1 MKSNHQARHLLGLN
15 YKLSRQKKVVLEG
28 DEETT
33 INHIRCYRPQTPRW
47 LIFSLSD
54 DNNTVLL
61 PGWCFFMAIDC
72 LFTRLKTFCSILCP
86 LLSTRPSLI
95 AAPGLWS

>member
-1 MKSNHQARHLLGLN
+1 M
-15 YKLSRQKKVVLEG
+15 
-28 DEETT
+28 
-33 INHIRCYRPQTPRW
+33 I
-47 LIFSLSD
+47 
-54 DNNTVLL
+54 NNTVLL
-61 PGWCFFMAIDC
+61 PMVFFMAIDC

>member
-1 MKSNHQARHLLGLN
+1 M
-15 YKLSRQKKVVLEG
+15 
-28 DEETT
+28 
-33 INHIRCYRPQTPRW
+33 I
-47 LIFSLSD
+47 
-54 DNNTVLL
+54 NNTVLL

>member
-28 DEETT
+28 
-33 INHIRCYRPQTPRW
+33 NHHQPHPCYRPQTPRW

-54 DNNTVLL
+54 DKQHRPVARMV
-61 PGWCFFMAIDC
+61 FFY
-72 LFTRLKTFCSILCP
+72 
-86 LLSTRPSLI
+86 
-95 AAPGLWS
+95 GN

>member
-33 INHIRCYRPQTPRW
+33 INHIHATGA
-47 LIFSLSD
+47 
-54 DNNTVLL
+54 N
-61 PGWCFFMAIDC
+61 
-72 LFTRLKTFCSILCP
+72 
-86 LLSTRPSLI
+86 
-95 AAPGLWS
+95 AAVVNFQPE

>member
-33 INHIRCYRPQTPRW
+33 INHIHATGRKRAVVN
-47 LIFSLSD
+47 FSLSD
-54 DNNTVLL
+54 DKQHRPVARMV
-61 PGWCFFMAIDC
+61 FFY
-72 LFTRLKTFCSILCP
+72 
-86 LLSTRPSLI
+86 
-95 AAPGLWS
+95 GN

>member
-33 INHIRCYRPQTPRW
+33 INHIHATGRKTPRW

-54 DNNTVLL
+54 D
-61 PGWCFFMAIDC
+61 
-72 LFTRLKTFCSILCP
+72 KQH
-86 LLSTRPSLI
+86 RPVARS
-95 AAPGLWS
+95 GVFYGN

>member
-33 INHIRCYRPQTPRW
+33 M
-47 LIFSLSD
+47 
-54 DNNTVLL
+54 L
-61 PGWCFFMAIDC
+61 P
-72 LFTRLKTFCSILCP
+72 
-86 LLSTRPSLI
+86 
-95 AAPGLWS
+95 AANAAVVNFQPE